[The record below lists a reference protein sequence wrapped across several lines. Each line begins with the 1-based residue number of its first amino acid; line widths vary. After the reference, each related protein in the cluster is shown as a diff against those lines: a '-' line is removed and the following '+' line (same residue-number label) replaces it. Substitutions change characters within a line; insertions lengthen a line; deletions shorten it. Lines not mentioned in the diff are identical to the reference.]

1 MSDLNPSL
9 PAPETEYLPAEVYV
23 VRPPHPRYWL
33 HILLF
38 VATIFT
44 TLVVGAKMEFDFL
57 NNVPPFVHGDET
69 LPLFPVG
76 WALHEPSRL
85 LLGIPFSATLLLI
98 LLAHEMGH
106 YLYCRYYGVYATLP
120 FFIPAPTLIGTLG
133 AVIRIRSPIRS
144 RCALFD
150 IGIAGPIAG
159 FTVALIVLVIA
170 MNHSRVMPGV
180 MANSDVEMG
189 YPLIFHLLWTVL
201 PLADVHGGSSALQ
214 DIYFHPTA
222 IAAWVGM
229 FATALN
235 LLPGGQLD
243 GGHIVFALNPRA
255 HRIVSRLTILALI
268 PMAFYFW
275 AGWLLWAIL
284 LRISGMRHPMVEEW
298 PGVTP
303 GRRWLAA
310 FALLMMVVTLT
321 PGTVRAQLVA
331 TGGSRYTRA
340 IDFVAPR
347 LAGCRAG
354 VSPALKCRQDAGA
367 SRASPPRPW
376 PSSPGRAHRQRLP
389 GPQST
394 GGLQPVSWAGGRRKE
409 RPHRCRPRRRQKR

>member
-1 MSDLNPSL
+1 MRRAPARSHERDRRRYAFPQRHRSSSVLVQRYSPARFFMSDPTR
-9 PAPETEYLPAEVYV
+9 PFPGPTAEYLPAEVHV
-23 VRPPHPRYWL
+23 ISPPSPRYAL
-33 HILLF
+33 HLLLF
-38 VATIFT
+38 LATIFT
-44 TLVVGAKMEFDFL
+44 TLVVGAKMQFDFAHNL
-57 NNVPPFVHGDET
+57 PPFVHGDEM

-159 FTVALIVLVIA
+159 FLVALTVLAIA
-170 MNHSRVMPGV
+170 MPHSRVMPAA
-180 MANSDVEMG
+180 MADSDIQMG
-189 YPLIFHLLWTVL
+189 YPLIFRIVWAVL
-201 PLADVHGGSSALQ
+201 PLADMHGGSASMR

-243 GGHIVFALNPRA
+243 GGHIVFALSPRA
-255 HRIVSRLTILALI
+255 HRPVSRLTILALI

-275 AGWLLWAIL
+275 AGWLVWAIL

-298 PGVTP
+298 PGVSR
-303 GRRWLAA
+303 GRRWPAA
-310 FALLMMVVTLT
+310 FGLLMMILTLT
-321 PGTVRAQLVA
+321 P
-331 TGGSRYTRA
+331 
-340 IDFVAPR
+340 APFAHSS
-347 LAGCRAG
+347 L
-354 VSPALKCRQDAGA
+354 RQVVQELR
-367 SRASPPRPW
+367 SNR
-376 PSSPGRAHRQRLP
+376 
-389 GPQST
+389 
-394 GGLQPVSWAGGRRKE
+394 
-409 RPHRCRPRRRQKR
+409 